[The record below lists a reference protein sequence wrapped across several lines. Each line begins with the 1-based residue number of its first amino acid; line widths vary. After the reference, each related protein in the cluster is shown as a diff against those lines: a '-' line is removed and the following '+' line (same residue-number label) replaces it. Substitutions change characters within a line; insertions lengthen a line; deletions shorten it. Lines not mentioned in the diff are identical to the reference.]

1 MALLGWKRKAVRIE
15 SEEPERTL
23 DQKLF
28 DLRCT
33 IFDYVEWPF
42 RVAGT
47 VYDFIRRN
55 IWNS

>member
-1 MALLGWKRKAVRIE
+1 MVLFSWKRKAVRRE
-15 SEEPERTL
+15 KEPERTL

-33 IFDYVEWPF
+33 ILDFIEWPF

-47 VYDFIRRN
+47 AYDFIRRN